1 MRSAS
6 FDPTRGRF
14 VSCEEEA
21 WLMLIFLPVLSAASA
36 ARRETAASSASVARI
51 ANRGMQVFISELLC
65 SSSVI
70 RFLVEVLVL
79 SLKFVLIGSCRS
91 GVLHRH
97 LLSLEAGRRRES
109 CRDGQNERNRSSHTT
124 FPVFRI
130 GE

>member
-21 WLMLIFLPVLSAASA
+21 WLMLIFLPELSAASA

-51 ANRGMQVFISELLC
+51 ANRGMQVFISELLF
-65 SSSVI
+65 SLSVI
-70 RFLVEVLVL
+70 RFLVLVL

-109 CRDGQNERNRSSHTT
+109 CRDGQDERNRSSHTT